1 MKTIKVKVQP
11 TPETL
16 IKYEK
21 ICKELEWLWNYVRAV
36 ALHNHCLEWY
46 EWAEGKG
53 ADVLEWPLWAK
64 EKGAD
69 LSGCIKTPL
78 RFSKSGGWIG
88 AACQIAKGGPYFKK
102 SDKAPLIHYGD
113 GKTKQGYEL
122 VAGDKPYEPI
132 KPKRHRYRE
141 VSYSSKGTSITRSSK
156 STSITRELK
165 GKGWGLD
172 NMALLNASRSSQGLD
187 ELTCHSDFVGGLLAD
202 FEVAWKAYLDGKLLA
217 RKQPKYKDGKQ
228 RKIST
233 LNNNQKTIP
242 FKKGQFNGQ
251 GLVLE
256 PCDRSYKKR
265 LEGYVTKTYKLTLK
279 PSGFYLCLIAQSE
292 AEEENRL
299 KLKQQEK
306 ALSSIKKKVLDSIK
320 GKKEQTKALANSEEY
335 QAALAKKKSIENEL
349 PYLLI
354 EDSKCAKRTGHIA
367 GIDPGIK
374 AIVATDEGHL
384 FNPNESRERIQ
395 NHIEKLQSK
404 LDIMTEKNDKRLD
417 QIWKRGQREATNNEQ
432 KLRDK
437 ISRLHERAANSSNA
451 FNHKL
456 STRLARTYDVI
467 AWEATALTNMGR
479 QTTPKLA
486 EDGSYYEQNG
496 RAAKAGLNRSLKTA
510 CMGDLRAKTKSK
522 LKEAGKTYTE
532 AEARYSSQRCHCCG
546 EKGIRPIQ
554 DTFICLNKQCDL
566 FNEKQNADTNAAK
579 NHKNNGLKILKAG

>member
-21 ICKELEWLWNYVRAV
+21 ICRELEWLWNYARAV

-46 EWAEGKG
+46 AWAEKKG
-53 ADVLEWPLWAK
+53 V
-64 EKGAD
+64 D
-69 LSGCIKTPL
+69 LSGCIRTPL
-78 RFSKSGGWIG
+78 RFSKSGGWNG

-113 GKTKQGYEL
+113 GKTKLGYEL
-122 VAGDKPYEPI
+122 VAGDKPYERI
-132 KPKRHRYRE
+132 KPEPHKYIE
-141 VSYSSKGTSITRSSK
+141 VPYFKEGVPLI
-156 STSITRELK
+156 RELK
-165 GKGWGLD
+165 GKSWGLD

-187 ELTCHSDFVGGLLAD
+187 ELTCNSDFVGGLLAD
-202 FEVAWKAYLDGKLLA
+202 FEVAWRAYLDGKLPA

-228 RKIST
+228 CKIST
-233 LNNNQKTIP
+233 LNNNQKAIP
-242 FKKGQFNGQ
+242 FKKGQFDGQ

-256 PCDRSYKKR
+256 PCDRSYSKR
-265 LEGYVTKTYKLTLK
+265 LEGYVIKTYKLILK
-279 PSGFYLCLIAQSE
+279 PSGFYLCLTTQSE

-299 KLKQQEK
+299 ELKRQK
-306 ALSSIKKKVLDSIK
+306 RVLIAIKKKVIDGIK
-320 GKKEQTKALANSEEY
+320 GKKEQANALANSEDY

-354 EDSKCAKRTGHIA
+354 EDSKCAKRTGHMA
-367 GIDPGIK
+367 GIDPGVK

-384 FNPNESRERIQ
+384 FNPNESRQRIH

-404 LDIMTEKNDKRLD
+404 LDIMIEKNDKRLG
-417 QIWKRGQREATNNEQ
+417 QKWKGGQRRASNNEQ
-432 KLRDK
+432 KLRGK
-437 ISRLHERAANSSNA
+437 ISRLHERAVNSSNA

-496 RAAKAGLNRSLKTA
+496 RTAKAGLNRSLKIA
-510 CMGDLRAKTKSK
+510 CMGDLRTKTKSK
-522 LKEAGKTYTE
+522 LEEAGKLYIETE
-532 AEARYSSQRCHCCG
+532 ARFSSQRCHCCG
-546 EKGIRPIQ
+546 GKGIRPAQ
-554 DTFICLNKQCDL
+554 DTFICVNESCSL
-566 FNEKQNADTNAAK
+566 FEQKQNADVNAAR
-579 NHKNNGLKILKAG
+579 NHKKRGITE